1 SARAGATGRDGRPRA
16 RRAGGSGPYLAR
28 QRGRA
33 MIRLTINERAVEVPA
48 GTTVW
53 QAARDLG
60 IDIPVLC
67 HSPPMQ
73 PVGVCRMCV
82 VDVGGRV
89 LAASCVRPCEEG
101 MKVVTHSERV
111 EKQRRVL
118 TELLLAEH
126 PTPCEKERTTGD
138 CELEAL
144 ARRYDL
150 SKRA

>member
-1 SARAGATGRDGRPRA
+1 
-16 RRAGGSGPYLAR
+16 
-28 QRGRA
+28 
-33 MIRLTINERAVEVPA
+33 MISLTIDGQSMSVPD

-53 QAARDLG
+53 EAASRIG

-67 HSPPMQ
+67 HSPRMQ

-89 LAASCVRPCEEG
+89 LAASCIRPCEAG

-111 EKQRRVL
+111 EKQRRML

-126 PTPCEKERTTGD
+126 PTPCEKERTAGD

-150 SKRA
+150 LPFSGNPKAPAEQSR